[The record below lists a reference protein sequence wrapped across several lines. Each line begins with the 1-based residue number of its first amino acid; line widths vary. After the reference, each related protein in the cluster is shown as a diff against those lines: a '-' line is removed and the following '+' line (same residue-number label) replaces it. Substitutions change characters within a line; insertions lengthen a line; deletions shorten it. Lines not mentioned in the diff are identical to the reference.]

1 MPSPVPVAKVCATD
15 FLGGAMAEALQ
26 LVALLSTGLVCGVF
40 FAIAVSVLPT
50 LFALPPGQYVTV
62 HRLLG
67 KGYHPAMPLI
77 VNAGTLA
84 DLALAVLRDG
94 PARGLWALAF
104 VAMVAVQG
112 VSHLCNVPINRTLV
126 GLDPDAIGPEW
137 TDPRPKW
144 RGYHLIRTAAAAV
157 ALLVTCLATVLPL

>member
-1 MPSPVPVAKVCATD
+1 MT
-15 FLGGAMAEALQ
+15 EALQ
-26 LVALLSTGLVCGVF
+26 VVALLSTGLVCGVF

-50 LFALPPGQYVTV
+50 LFALPPGQYIAV

-84 DLALAVLRDG
+84 DLALAILRDG

-104 VAMVAVQG
+104 VAMLAVQG
-112 VSHLCNVPINRTLV
+112 VSHLCNVPINRTLAGV
-126 GLDPDAIGPEW
+126 DPDAIGPEW

-144 RGYHLIRTAAAAV
+144 RGFHLIRTAAASV
-157 ALLVTCLATVLPL
+157 ALLVTCLATVLAN